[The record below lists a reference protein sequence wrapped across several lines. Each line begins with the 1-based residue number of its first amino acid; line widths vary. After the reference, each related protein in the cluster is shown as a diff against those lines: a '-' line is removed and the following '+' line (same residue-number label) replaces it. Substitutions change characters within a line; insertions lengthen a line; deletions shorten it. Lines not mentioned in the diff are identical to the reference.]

1 MVKIKW
7 CFELLSSYTNCL
19 QREVFF
25 FAGDPLSCPE
35 TPRAKNGPRL
45 VRFPGNWIKLAWSPD
60 RPPGSGGQ
68 TPGRGE
74 TGRVPELRE
83 ESMGKLAFFVAL
95 SLFVITGAAYAE
107 LDSLKGLG
115 KEAGKSL
122 KQSGQD
128 TALAAVTKKLKKVQ
142 NEKGPIKFKTG
153 KSEVDP
159 ACDRTMTAIAAI
171 MSDYP
176 GFHVQVDG
184 HTDNVG
190 NPDANRKLS
199 QDRAESVVR
208 YLVEK
213 KAVDGKRLSAKGFG
227 DSKPIAD
234 NKTKA
239 GQAKNRRVDF
249 TVNKM

>member
-1 MVKIKW
+1 MK
-7 CFELLSSYTNCL
+7 
-19 QREVFF
+19 
-25 FAGDPLSCPE
+25 
-35 TPRAKNGPRL
+35 
-45 VRFPGNWIKLAWSPD
+45 
-60 RPPGSGGQ
+60 RP
-68 TPGRGE
+68 
-74 TGRVPELRE
+74 
-83 ESMGKLAFFVAL
+83 AFFLAL
-95 SLFVITGAAYAE
+95 ALAAIAGAAYADI
-107 LDSLKGLG
+107 DSLKNLG
-115 KEAGKSL
+115 KETGSSI
-122 KQSGQD
+122 KQTTKD

-190 NPDANRKLS
+190 NPDANRRLS
-199 QDRAESVVR
+199 QERAEAVVK

-234 NKTKA
+234 NKTKK

-249 TVNKM
+249 TVTQM